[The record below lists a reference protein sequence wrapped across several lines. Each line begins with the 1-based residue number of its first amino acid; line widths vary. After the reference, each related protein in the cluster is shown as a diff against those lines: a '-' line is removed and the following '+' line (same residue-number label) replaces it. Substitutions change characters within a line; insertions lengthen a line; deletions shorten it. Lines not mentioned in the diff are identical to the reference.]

1 METRMMFAKP
11 LAEEMKARFSREVK
25 EIKRN
30 FGVTPKL
37 VALLIGD
44 DPVSRTYVDLKRKDC
59 EEVGITSEVIDLS
72 HFSKDESSKK
82 VLEKIKELNDDAS
95 VNAVIPQM
103 PFSGK
108 ISEEVLFSV
117 LSPDKDADG
126 LTPYRL
132 GKLLR
137 SEYKIEDSL
146 LPCTPKGAILLSK
159 YYEIPIVGADVA
171 IVGRST
177 LVGEPLR
184 KLFQDLNA
192 TATCYHTSSRHLGE
206 KLSQADIVVAASGR
220 PPELYG
226 SSGFRLSAENVKPG
240 SSVISI
246 GVRKDEATGRMLFDV
261 DTASI
266 KSKCANVTPNTG
278 GVGVMTRICL
288 LQNTL
293 TATRNQLGR

>member
-1 METRMMFAKP
+1 MWAKP
-11 LAEEMKARFSREVK
+11 LAEEMKLRFVSEVSK
-25 EIKRN
+25 IKRD
-30 FGVTPKL
+30 FDVTPKL

-59 EEVGITSEVIDLS
+59 EEVGMLSEVIDLS
-72 HFSKDESSKK
+72 HYSKSESSKK
-82 VLEKIKELNDDAS
+82 ILEKVKELNDDQS

-108 ISEEVLFSV
+108 VSEEALFSA
-117 LSPDKDADG
+117 LSPEKDADG

-132 GKLLR
+132 GKLMR
-137 SEYKIEDSL
+137 SEYSIENAL

-159 YYEIPIVGADVA
+159 YYNIPIEGSEVA

-192 TATCYHTSSRHLGE
+192 TSTCYHTKSRHLDE
-206 KLSQADIVVAASGR
+206 KLKESDIIVAASGR

-226 SSGFRLSAENVKPG
+226 SSGFRLTAENVKQD
-240 SSVISI
+240 SSVISV
-246 GVRKDEATGRMLFDV
+246 GVRKDEGTGKMLFDV
-261 DTASI
+261 DTASL
-266 KSKCANVTPNTG
+266 KGKCAYLTPNTG
-278 GVGVMTRICL
+278 GIGVMTRICL

-293 TATRNQLGR
+293 TAARNQLA

>member
-1 METRMMFAKP
+1 METIMMFAKP
-11 LAEEMKARFSREVK
+11 LAEQMKS
-25 EIKRN
+25 EIATKVVQIEKRT
-30 FGVTPKL
+30 GITPKL

-59 EEVGITSEVIDLS
+59 EEVGISSEVIDLS
-72 HFSKDESSKK
+72 VYEKSASQKK
-82 VLEKIKELNDDAS
+82 VLEKIRELNDDKS

-108 ISEEVLFSV
+108 VSEETLFST

-126 LTPYRL
+126 LTPFRL

-137 SEYKIEDSL
+137 SEYQIEKSL
-146 LPCTPKGAILLSK
+146 LPCTPKGAVLLSK
-159 YYEIPIVGADVA
+159 YYKVPIEGSDVA

-192 TATCYHTSSRHLGE
+192 TATCYHTKSRNTEE
-206 KLSQADIVVAASGR
+206 KLKQADLVVAASGR

-226 SSGFRLSAENVKPG
+226 NSGFR
-240 SSVISI
+240 VISNTVKEGSTVI
-246 GVRKDEATGRMLFDV
+246 SVGVRKNEETGKMLFDV
-261 DTASI
+261 DTNALRG
-266 KSKCANVTPNTG
+266 KCSFLTPNTG
-278 GVGVMTRICL
+278 GIGVMTRICL
-288 LQNTL
+288 LQNTII
-293 TATRNQLGR
+293 ATEIQNQN

>member
-1 METRMMFAKP
+1 MMIAKP
-11 LAEEMKARFSREVK
+11 LAEKMKSQISIDVARIKK
-25 EIKRN
+25 ESD
-30 FGVTPKL
+30 VTPKL

-59 EEVGITSEVIDLS
+59 EEVGITSEVFDLS
-72 HFSKDESSKK
+72 SFDKSESPKR
-82 VLEKIKELNDDAS
+82 VIEKIKELNDDRS

-108 ISEEVLFSV
+108 VPEETVFSS

-132 GKLLR
+132 GKLMR
-137 SEYKIEDSL
+137 TEYTIENAL

-159 YYEIPIVGADVA
+159 YYKMPIEGADVA

-192 TATCYHTSSRHLGE
+192 TSTCYHTKSRNLEE
-206 KLSQADIVVAASGR
+206 KLRLADIVVAASGR

-226 SSGFRLSAENVKPG
+226 KSGFRLGGEDVKPG
-240 SSVISI
+240 SSVISV
-246 GVRKDEATGRMLFDV
+246 GVRKDESTGKMLFDV
-261 DTASI
+261 DTGSL
-266 KSKCANVTPNTG
+266 KGRCSYVTPNTG
-278 GVGVMTRICL
+278 GIGVMTRVCL
-288 LQNTL
+288 LQNTV
-293 TATRNQLGR
+293 TATRIQLGF